1 MKKIIL
7 FFAGMMTLF
16 ASSCSDMLEVDGSRE
31 VEMPDM
37 NQKTDSL
44 FFAAGIMQAMQQA
57 AEVYVIQNEMRGDL
71 VTTTEHSDNNLRA
84 LANFTA
90 GTTNK
95 YDSAYVYYKV
105 VNNCNYYLAHRD
117 TALYDGATNV
127 TLEEY
132 AAVLS
137 FRAWAYLQ
145 LTRTYGKVKFF
156 TKPLTALTQIEN
168 DNSPVLGIKEITGE
182 LEGEL
187 KKFANMNIPYGSV
200 SLPGNSNVIL
210 SRCCI
215 PVNVILGDLYLESNR
230 YSDAAQCYYSFFFNN
245 KILAQNLLSK
255 YTIGSGN
262 NRRLN
267 PRNPNISRPN
277 DISVDGGGDNWFS
290 SGFRLYSRT
299 SSINMTSSGTLVFDG
314 TGIISYVPMATNSRN
329 GYTSELPKLF
339 GYNYYYNSSTD
350 DNEDSVWLEKR
361 QIVPSQA
368 YYDIA
373 DNADFYYLSNDPTNP
388 EFKVI
393 EGFGDMRA
401 TARVTDVSMRNTSE
415 TREYIRIYTNT
426 NSRGVNSNSNIP
438 HVILYRVSTVWLHL
452 AEALNRMGYPD
463 AAFAILKDG
472 LKDDILDYDY
482 LTKPTY
488 DLLTTNS
495 VAPFCLKLANGTR
508 SEQSLLFSNG
518 SIRNYG
524 IHRGGCSDDRGLGVG
539 SQYKMP
545 KEIEKKLAA
554 LQETF
559 NIQVGEN
566 AQRAADIAL
575 REQAIAD
582 IEGKTELTDEDKAE
596 LQRLT
601 EELKWLR
608 REAGSLGKRDLADV
622 INAMEDILCDEYA
635 MEIAFEGSRFADLAR
650 LARHKNEA
658 GTYGGDFGSRW
669 LAEKLKANN
678 PGKNLTDENNWYL
691 PMK

>member
-7 FFAGMMTLF
+7 FFAGVMTLF
-16 ASSCSDMLEVDGSRE
+16 ATSCSDMLDVDGSRE

-71 VTTTEHSDNNLRA
+71 VTTTEHSDHNLRE

-156 TKPLTALTQIEN
+156 TEPLTSLSQIEG
-168 DNSPVLGIKEITGE
+168 DDSPVYGIAEITRE
-182 LEGEL
+182 LESEL
-187 KKFANMNIPYGSV
+187 KKFANLSVPYGNV
-200 SLPGNSNVIL
+200 TLPGNSSVIL
-210 SRCCI
+210 GRCCI

-230 YSDAAQCYYSFFFNN
+230 YSDAAQCYYEFFFNN
-245 KILAQNLLSK
+245 KVLAQNILAS
-255 YTIGSGN
+255 YTVGSGN

-277 DISVDGGGDNWFS
+277 DISLESSGDWFS
-290 SGFRLYSRT
+290 NSFSLSANMAGVADNYGT
-299 SSINMTSSGTLVFDG
+299 SVL
-314 TGIISYVPMATNSRN
+314 SYVPMATNSRN
-329 GYTSELPKLF
+329 GYTAELPKLF
-339 GYNYYYNSSTD
+339 GYNYYYNTATD
-350 DNEDSVWLEKR
+350 NNEDSVWLEKK
-361 QIVPSQA
+361 QIVPSKA
-368 YYDIA
+368 YYDMA
-373 DNADFYYLSNDPTNP
+373 DYADFYYLNNDPTAP
-388 EFKVI
+388 EYKVI
-393 EGFGDMRA
+393 EEFGDMRA
-401 TARVTDVSMRNTSE
+401 TSRVAEVQMRNSSE

-426 NSRGVNSNSNIP
+426 NSRGVNSNTSYP
-438 HVILYRVSTVWLHL
+438 TVILYRVSTVWLHL
-452 AEALNRMGYPD
+452 AEALNRMGHPD

-472 LKDDILDYDY
+472 LRDEVLNYSY

-495 VAPFCLKLANGTR
+495 VAPFCLKLANGVQ

-518 SIRNYG
+518 TKRNYG
-524 IHRGGCSDDRGLGVG
+524 IHRYGCSDASGLGEG
-539 SQYKMP
+539 SLYRMP
-545 KEIEKKLAA
+545 DQVEKKIAE
-554 LQETF
+554 LQEAL
-559 NIQVGEN
+559 NITVTEN
-566 AQRAADIAL
+566 TQRAADVAAT
-575 REQAIAD
+575 EQAIAD
-582 IEGKTELTDEDKAE
+582 IEAKAELTDEDRAE

-601 EELKWLR
+601 DELKWLR
-608 REAGSLGKRDLADV
+608 REVGSLGKRDMADV
-622 INAMEDILCDEYA
+622 INAIEDIICDEYA
-635 MEIAFEGSRFADLAR
+635 MELAFEGSRFADLAR
-650 LARHKNEA
+650 LARHKNAA
-658 GTYGGDFGSRW
+658 GTYGSTFGSTW
-669 LAEKLKANN
+669 LADKLKANN
-678 PGKNLTDENNWYL
+678 PGKNLTEESNWYL

>member
-7 FFAGMMTLF
+7 FFAGMMTLL

-31 VEMPDM
+31 VEMPEM

-90 GTTNK
+90 GTTNR

-187 KKFANMNIPYGSV
+187 KKFANMSTPYGNV
-200 SLPGNSNVIL
+200 TLPGNSSVYL

-215 PVNVILGDLYLESNR
+215 PVNVILGDLYLESGR
-230 YSDAAQCYYSFFFNN
+230 YPDAAQCYYEFFFNN
-245 KILAQNLLSK
+245 KVLAQNCLSS
-255 YTIGSGN
+255 YTVGSGN
-262 NRRLN
+262 SKRLN

-277 DISVDGGGDNWFS
+277 DINLDGGGDNWFS
-290 SGFRLYSRT
+290 DGFWLT
-299 SSINMTSSGTLVFDG
+299 SATAS
-314 TGIISYVPMATNSRN
+314 TGILSYVPMATNSRN
-329 GYTSELPKLF
+329 GYTAELPKLF
-339 GYNYYYNSSTD
+339 GYNYYYNTATD
-350 DNEDSVWLEKR
+350 NNEDSVWLEKR
-361 QIVPSQA
+361 QIEPSQA

-373 DNADFYYLSNDPTNP
+373 DNADFYYLNNDPTNP
-388 EFKVI
+388 EYKMI

-401 TARVTDVSMRNTSE
+401 TARVAEVAMRNNSE

-426 NSRGVNSNSNIP
+426 NSRGVNSNSTIP
-438 HVILYRVSTVWLHL
+438 NVILYRVSTVWLHL
-452 AEALNRMGYPD
+452 AEALNRMGHPD

-472 LKDDILDYDY
+472 LRDDILDYDY

-495 VAPFCLKLANGTR
+495 VAPFCLKLANGER

-518 SIRNYG
+518 SNRNYG

-539 SQYKMP
+539 SLYKMP

-582 IEGKTELTDEDKAE
+582 IEGKTELTDEDKAQ
-596 LQRLT
+596 LQTLK
-601 EELKWLR
+601 EELKWLK

-622 INAMEDILCDEYA
+622 VNAMEDILCDEYA
-635 MEIAFEGSRFADLAR
+635 MEMAFEGSRFADLAR